1 MEFQKKKMKKKN
13 QLLKILNIEE
23 KYKNDIK
30 EIENKMNLQIKEYQI

>member
-1 MEFQKKKMKKKN
+1 MKKKN